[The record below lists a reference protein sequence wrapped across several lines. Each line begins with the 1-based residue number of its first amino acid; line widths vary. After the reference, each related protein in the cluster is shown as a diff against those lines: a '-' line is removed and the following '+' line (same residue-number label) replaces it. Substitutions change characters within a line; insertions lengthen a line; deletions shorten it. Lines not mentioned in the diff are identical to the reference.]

1 MTQVETYAEGLVTDV
16 ISEAQAEW
24 LPTTTTVHTAGAQ
37 ARSTHKPQATHSN
50 SDYRGTC
57 IVIFMQYSLSL
68 LFYYIGEI
76 TKIV

>member
-37 ARSTHKPQATHSN
+37 ARSAPKPQSTHSN
-50 SDYRGTC
+50 SDYRGTY
-57 IVIFMQYSLSL
+57 IHSDIDTIFSEFVIL
-68 LFYYIGEI
+68 LH
-76 TKIV
+76 